1 MSAQPSHPSVDTIT
15 DFDISESNALALA
28 DQLHADKTG

>member
-1 MSAQPSHPSVDTIT
+1 MSAQTSHPSVDTIT
-15 DFDISESNALALA
+15 DFDISEGNTLALA